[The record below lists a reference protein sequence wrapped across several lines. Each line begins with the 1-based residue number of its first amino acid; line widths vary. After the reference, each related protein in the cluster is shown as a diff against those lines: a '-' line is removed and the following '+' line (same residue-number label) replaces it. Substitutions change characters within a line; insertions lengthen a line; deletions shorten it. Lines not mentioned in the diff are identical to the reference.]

1 MKAFGGRGIW
11 FSGFFL
17 LWPGRRGRGQSSGGG
32 KMTDSQEGA
41 STMGGM
47 GSLKVTGVTFGA
59 NAIPVAVVGS
69 TGMVHTSLEPVEAE
83 RLVLIRPGRVDRLSY
98 HRHQCASSLLISQR
112 ALGTKSKESC
122 KEQKRS
128 ADGMSQSV
136 CFERERFR
144 KRTRGQTGCRL
155 YTIYHFS

>member
-69 TGMVHTSLEPVEAE
+69 TGMVHTSLEPSAPV
-83 RLVLIRPGRVDRLSY
+83 RLEPLDLS
-98 HRHQCASSLLISQR
+98 AGS
-112 ALGTKSKESC
+112 
-122 KEQKRS
+122 
-128 ADGMSQSV
+128 MV
-136 CFERERFR
+136 ERE
-144 KRTRGQTGCRL
+144 KGWASDSG
-155 YTIYHFS
+155 